1 MNYVLSPVPLPL
13 PPPPALEPFPSL
25 SQDEEELFDI
35 AVRLDSALREF
46 EARDSDVDTQFYV
59 NCIIEELTD
68 AEALCES
75 GSPHMHPIIEYI
87 GGEVAEAG
95 RANEGLDLFSL
106 TLRTAEEWCSE
117 AAQHCPTETG
127 VIHIPDLRPFV
138 VRIPATHRWWLPP
151 IPHSRTEDT
160 EMAPPTR
167 PHVPVPASGSGPTS
181 ASTSASASTS
191 TRTSSRARAPVVY
204 ADVHDDDDDIDMGER
219 GEETPRRQTRSS
231 SKHAVTSP
239 TAEAPDPQRPRVVDP
254 DACGQ
259 CAARYQLCEPFEQ
272 RVTAL
277 ACNFCTI
284 QKIRCYP
291 KAKWAQEEEEAQET
305 QKIEDQKKPN
315 KGKGKK
321 QNVVVESVDNLSSA
335 IDSLKSKV
343 SELRSDFNTKL
354 AEASQEIVKL
364 QSEFGTRIGE
374 ASQEIVELR
383 KYSLQQDQMLRGLCL
398 QAGVSVSSL
407 NLRIPPPS
415 TRLQIPPAPTHDEQ
429 AASTPSASSVISNVS
444 STSSHLHLGSLMI
457 DSPTPGTAS
466 LPLAGPSGSGSGVQR
481 AQIRAKDEIVRTT
494 SGQSVAPSRPPSAQ
508 SVVGSRRASHTRS

>member
-1 MNYVLSPVPLPL
+1 MQMRTMTMTTLIWVSVVRRLHDVKLDRHQSAPLPL
-13 PPPPALEPFPSL
+13 PLPRLPTL
-25 SQDEEELFDI
+25 SAPELWIRYVTFIIISDR
-35 AVRLDSALREF
+35 VTYDS
-46 EARDSDVDTQFYV
+46 VQ
-59 NCIIEELTD
+59 
-68 AEALCES
+68 
-75 GSPHMHPIIEYI
+75 
-87 GGEVAEAG
+87 
-95 RANEGLDLFSL
+95 
-106 TLRTAEEWCSE
+106 
-117 AAQHCPTETG
+117 
-127 VIHIPDLRPFV
+127 
-138 VRIPATHRWWLPP
+138 
-151 IPHSRTEDT
+151 
-160 EMAPPTR
+160 
-167 PHVPVPASGSGPTS
+167 
-181 ASTSASASTS
+181 
-191 TRTSSRARAPVVY
+191 
-204 ADVHDDDDDIDMGER
+204 
-219 GEETPRRQTRSS
+219 
-231 SKHAVTSP
+231 
-239 TAEAPDPQRPRVVDP
+239 

-321 QNVVVESVDNLSSA
+321 RNVVVGVCRPAPLSCPCQLTYDAESVDNLSSA
-335 IDSLKSKV
+335 IDSLKSEV

-364 QSEFGTRIGE
+364 QSEFGMRIGE

-466 LPLAGPSGSGSGVQR
+466 LPLAGLSGSGSGSGSGVQR
-481 AQIRAKDEIVRTT
+481 AQIRGIIVYTSTIQCAKRTGT
-494 SGQSVAPSRPPSAQ
+494 HFSSNGRDCQDHFGAKRSAI
-508 SVVGSRRASHTRS
+508 